1 MTVAHHDKT
10 PPRAVS
16 AQQGVI
22 GNYAQ
27 VLSLKEDHSIRGPQT
42 CLRLGS
48 TVVCSLN
55 APVERCSVRMQ
66 LPHEIGELGR
76 VGKDHRPK

>member
-1 MTVAHHDKT
+1 MAAAHHDKT

-22 GNYAQ
+22 GNYSQ

-55 APVERCSVRMQ
+55 APVERCSVRMR
-66 LPHEIGELGR
+66 LPREIGELGR
-76 VGKDHRPK
+76 VGKDHQPK